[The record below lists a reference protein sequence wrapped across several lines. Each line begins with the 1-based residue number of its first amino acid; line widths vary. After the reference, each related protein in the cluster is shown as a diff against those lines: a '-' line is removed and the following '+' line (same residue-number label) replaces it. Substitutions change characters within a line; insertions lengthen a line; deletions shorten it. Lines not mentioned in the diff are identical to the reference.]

1 MKIDAYNKQLE
12 SQLSCNIT
20 GLIRFALWLCVHST
34 DKYSLSNCAT
44 AAACCKKIHCGSQK
58 LLCFAVFLIK
68 KKKKYKPEKGFRE
81 VREFSSFLRN
91 TKTNIFSISSYILF
105 FTSLGWLAISHNNY
119 FHYGKE
125 VLLAVCHVFCFS
137 ECSWHCPLAYH
148 Y

>member
-1 MKIDAYNKQLE
+1 MCTTNNWKVSFHVILQVWYALPFGCVFLAQTSTHSVTVPLQLHAVRKFIAV
-12 SQLSCNIT
+12 LKSC
-20 GLIRFALWLCVHST
+20 FALPS
-34 DKYSLSNCAT
+34 SLL
-44 AAACCKKIHCGSQK
+44 KKN
-58 LLCFAVFLIK
+58 K
-68 KKKKYKPEKGFRE
+68 KTNKPEKGFRE